1 MKRLT
6 VFFLIASITVA
17 GSKVFTLNIQ
27 YRSADEKAFF
37 QMTLPLKVLLKFKGK
52 VNFGSKKIEKRLE
65 SIEIEKE
72 LRKMANNPD
81 YRMEVVANGE
91 KLFMWLDKVKCRGR
105 KREYRKVLIAVRE
118 KGEEKVYIRIPISF
132 LKIFQWI
139 DAEGRFSGEEEAV
152 LDYLAHPGKYI
163 NCDMGDIPL
172 LFVRSEGDEVI
183 ITLE

>member
-6 VFFLIASITVA
+6 VFFLITSIALA
-17 GSKVFTLNIQ
+17 GSRVFTLNIQ
-27 YRSADEKAFF
+27 YQGPDERAFF
-37 QMTLPLKVLLKFKGK
+37 QMTFPLKVLLKFKGK
-52 VNFGSKKIEKRLE
+52 INFGSKKIEKRLE

-72 LRKMANNPD
+72 LRKMVNNPD
-81 YRMEVVANGE
+81 YRMEVFANGE
-91 KLFMWLDKVKCRGR
+91 KLFMWLDEVKCRGR
-105 KREYRKVLIAVRE
+105 KREYRKVLITVRE

-139 DAEGRFSGEEEAV
+139 GTEGDFSEEEEAV

-163 NCDMGDIPL
+163 SCDMGDIPL